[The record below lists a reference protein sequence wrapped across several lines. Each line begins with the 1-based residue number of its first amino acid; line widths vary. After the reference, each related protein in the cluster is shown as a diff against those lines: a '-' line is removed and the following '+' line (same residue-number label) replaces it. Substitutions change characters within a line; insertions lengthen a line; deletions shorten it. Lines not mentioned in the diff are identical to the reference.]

1 MDTKLSVSAQLS
13 RKLAATILIVAGLL
27 ANASAQLPG
36 QDPVK
41 FRVDSPSQRLEMV
54 ANSSRIL
61 TLDKEIPRVLVN
73 NTSILRVVPLSPTQV
88 QVSALK
94 PGVTA
99 INLWDE
105 DGKVYSVD
113 VLIMGDARE
122 LELLLQTQFP
132 QSAIRVRPTASSV
145 ILTGTVDRPE
155 VVSRIIRMAEDYY
168 PKVINN
174 ISVGGVQQVLLHVQ
188 VMEVSRTKLR
198 SFGFDWAQFGA
209 GGSIVQDASQ
219 LISTFSS
226 TTQTVTAAP
235 NATVQFGL
243 FNGTEAFFGVLEA
256 LREYNLVKVMAEP
269 TLVTV
274 SGRPASFQ
282 SGGEFPILVPQS
294 LGTVSIQFK
303 EFGTRVDFVPIVQGN
318 GRIRLEVRPYVSE
331 IDNARGVTVNGERIP
346 GLRTRW
352 VDTAVEMGAG
362 QTLAL
367 AGLIQDRTDKINR
380 GIPFLADLPWVG
392 AAFRRVQETTNEVE
406 LLVMVRPELVDG
418 LDPHEVPPCVP
429 GETTTNP
436 NQMDFYWRGY
446 MEVPRCC
453 EDGSCAS
460 CQAGGAPVG
469 STNDASAVP
478 AMQLPPNAV
487 PGSIRVMPQS
497 DGSPESIQPQGVPY
511 SEGVDATSLQ
521 QSYPGTRS
529 VMVQPASATT
539 STAAESAA
547 QNDPEN
553 RSNPFVR
560 AQRRGPQATSLR
572 APNQG
577 MIGPSGYGNLDFN
590 RKR

>member
-1 MDTKLSVSAQLS
+1 MDAELSLLGQLS
-13 RKLAATILIVAGLL
+13 RKLAAALLIFTGFV
-27 ANASAQLPG
+27 ANAGAQLPG
-36 QDPVK
+36 HDPVK
-41 FRVDSPSQRLEMV
+41 FRVDAPSQRLEMV

-105 DGKVYSVD
+105 EGKVYSVD

-132 QSAIRVRPTASSV
+132 HSAIRVRPTASSV

-188 VMEVSRTKLR
+188 VMEISRTKLR

-219 LISTFSS
+219 LISAFSS
-226 TTQTVTAAP
+226 TAQSVTAGN

-294 LGTVSIQFK
+294 LGTVSIEFK
-303 EFGTRVDFVPIVQGN
+303 TFGTRVDFVPIVQGN

-367 AGLIQDRTDKINR
+367 AGLIQDRTETINR

-392 AAFRRVQETTNEVE
+392 AAFRRVAETTNEVE

-418 LDPHEVPPCVP
+418 LDPHEVPPCGP
-429 GETTTNP
+429 GETNTNP
-436 NQMDFYWRGY
+436 NHLDFYWRGY

-453 EDGSCAS
+453 EDGSCEA
-460 CQAGGAPVG
+460 CQSGTGSSGALHGATTLP
-469 STNDASAVP
+469 S
-478 AMQLPPNAV
+478 MQLPPNAV
-487 PGSIRVMPQS
+487 PGSIRVMPQGN
-497 DGSPESIQPQGVPY
+497 GSPESIQPEGVPY
-511 SEGVDATSLQ
+511 SEEINPTSLQ
-521 QSYPGTRS
+521 QAYPGTRS
-529 VMVQPASATT
+529 VMVRPASA
-539 STAAESAA
+539 SLPVMAESVNRSGP
-547 QNDPEN
+547 QNQ
-553 RSNPFVR
+553 SNPFVR
-560 AQRRGPQATSLR
+560 TQRPVQQAASLR
-572 APNQG
+572 AANHG
-577 MIGPSGYGNLDFN
+577 MIGPSGYDDLDFN
-590 RKR
+590 RKK